1 MHKIILDCERM
12 KYPHTGLY
20 HFCLQLG
27 CSLLKEAGEEDF
39 SFFMPWECGP
49 VFGSHAQ
56 YISQYAGHK
65 WILPRTDNYNVWHA
79 THQGSQYFPA
89 RRKIPIVL
97 TVHDLNFLKG
107 GFKSAAK
114 RRNYLQALQHKI
126 DRADHI
132 ATISQFVLDDLRGH
146 VRLDNKPVTVI
157 YNGCNINKDMQPAA
171 PLVQPDGPFLFTIG
185 TIAIKKNFHVLPALL
200 VNNDKHLVIAGIVQD
215 EAYKKEIIM
224 AAQHAGVLNRLHFT
238 GPVTEAE
245 KYWYYQHCEAFVFP
259 SIAEGFGLPVI
270 EAMAFG
276 KPVFLSTHTSLPEI
290 GGHEAFYFSDFDP
303 ENMREMLQKGLSAY
317 SADAGLVERLKARA
331 YSFNWQNTA
340 RKYIEIYRGLY

>member
-27 CSLLKEAGEEDF
+27 RSLLKEAGEEDF
-39 SFFMPWECGP
+39 SFFIPRECGP

-56 YISQYAGHK
+56 YVSQYAGHK
-65 WILPRTDNYNVWHA
+65 WILPRTDDYSVWHA

-89 RRKIPIVL
+89 RRKIPIIL

-107 GFKSAAK
+107 DLKSAAK
-114 RRNYLQALQHKI
+114 RRNYLQVLQHKI
-126 DRADHI
+126 DRSDYIVA
-132 ATISQFVLDDLRGH
+132 ISQFVLDDLHAHIHFG
-146 VRLDNKPVTVI
+146 NKPATVI
-157 YNGCNINKDMQPAA
+157 YNGCNINEDVRPAG
-171 PLVQPDGPFLFTIG
+171 PLIQPDAPFLFTIG

-215 EAYKKEIIM
+215 EVYKREIIT
-224 AAQHAGVLNRLHFT
+224 AAQKAGVLNRVHFT

-259 SIAEGFGLPVI
+259 SLAEGFGLPVI

-276 KPVFLSTHTSLPEI
+276 KPVFLSPHTSLPEI
-290 GGHEAFYFSDFDP
+290 GGNDAFYFNDFDP
-303 ENMREMLQKGLSAY
+303 GNMRGVLQKGMMTY
-317 SADAGLVERLKARA
+317 SSDAGLLARLKTRA
-331 YSFNWQNTA
+331 YSFNWQQTA
-340 RKYIEIYRGLY
+340 RQYIEIYRRLY